1 MKNILPLEIQR
12 SKPRQTGKTMKLKVI
27 HIKEAGDI
35 EKERVVLAS
44 DEDENSWNYG
54 LGKAT
59 AIGDGFHPF
68 INNMFLLPEII
79 VTKGDMISIYTK
91 KGNYRKYLFNGKV
104 MVHEVFIGLESP
116 LWKEGDSAVLFN
128 ISGWSSK
135 KLITGG
141 K

>member
-1 MKNILPLEIQR
+1 MKI
-12 SKPRQTGKTMKLKVI
+12 MKIKVT
-27 HIKEAGDI
+27 HIKEAGNI
-35 EKERVVLAS
+35 KKERVVLVS
-44 DEDENSWNYG
+44 NEDDNSWNYG
-54 LGKAT
+54 LGKAS

-68 INNMFLLPEII
+68 INNMFLLPEIL
-79 VTKGDMISIYTK
+79 VAKGDMISIYTK

-104 MVHEVFIGLESP
+104 LVHEIFMGLEST

-135 KLITGG
+135 KIIPQG

>member
-1 MKNILPLEIQR
+1 MKI
-12 SKPRQTGKTMKLKVI
+12 MKIMKIKVT
-27 HIKEAGDI
+27 HIKEAGNI
-35 EKERVVLAS
+35 KKERVVLVS
-44 DEDENSWNYG
+44 NEDDNSWNYG
-54 LGKAT
+54 LGKAS

-68 INNMFLLPEII
+68 INNMFLLPEIL
-79 VTKGDMISIYTK
+79 VAKGDMISIYTK

-104 MVHEVFIGLESP
+104 LVHEIFMGLEST

-135 KLITGG
+135 KIIPQG